1 MKSKNT
7 EKIAAIVASIIE
19 QIDIHTLDYDDDLQQ
34 MGMDSISFIRV
45 IVNLEDE
52 FEIEFPDD
60 YLLIDNMNTLNKIVD
75 NVMMLQ
81 CEDNLTASKS
91 IL

>member
-7 EKIAAIVASIIE
+7 EKIAAIVASIVE

-91 IL
+91 VL

>member
-1 MKSKNT
+1 MNSKNT

-19 QIDIHTLDYDDDLQQ
+19 QIEIHTLDYDDDLQQ

-91 IL
+91 VL

>member
-91 IL
+91 VL